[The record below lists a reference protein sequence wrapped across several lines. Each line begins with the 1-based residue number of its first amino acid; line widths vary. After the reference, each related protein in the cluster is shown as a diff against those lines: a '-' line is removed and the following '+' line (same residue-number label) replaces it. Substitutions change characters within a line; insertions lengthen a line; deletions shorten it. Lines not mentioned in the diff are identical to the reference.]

1 MATRTRLKAYLA
13 LIAVFIVV
21 GTCLRLSWW
30 QLERAEEKRVWL
42 ESQQQQAKL
51 PPANLSSLLATPS
64 PQHRRARLEGQID
77 NAHPVLLDNRILN
90 GVAGYHLLSPMQTR
104 EGLWVLVNRGWLPRG
119 ARRDVLPEIPVVEGE
134 IELEGTVYQ
143 SPGEAFVLK
152 DEQLPD
158 NQWPLRVQKVD
169 FHAIGE
175 KLGVELAPF
184 EIRVKPE
191 LSLGGLPPLPRH
203 WQDITVMGPQQHKAY
218 ALQWLGLAIAALVI
232 FLFAGTRAQKRRL
245 TGKLQ

>member
-1 MATRTRLKAYLA
+1 MATRTRVRAYLA
-13 LIAVFIVV
+13 LIALFVVV

-42 ESQQQQAKL
+42 ESQQEKAQL
-51 PPANLSSLLATPS
+51 PAANLATLLTDDD
-64 PQHRRARLEGQID
+64 PQHRRISVKGEVD
-77 NAHPVLLDNRILN
+77 NAHAVLLDNRTLN
-90 GVAGYHLLSPMQTR
+90 RVAGYHLLSPMR
-104 EGLWVLVNRGWLPRG
+104 VDEGQWVLINRGWLPRG
-119 ARRDVLPEIPVVEGE
+119 ASRDVLPSIPALEGRIEVEGV
-134 IELEGTVYQ
+134 VYQ

-152 DEQLPD
+152 EEHLPD

-184 EIRVKPE
+184 EIRVTPE
-191 LSLGGLPPLPRH
+191 LPLGEQDPLPRH
-203 WQDITVMGPQQHKAY
+203 WQDITVMGPEQHKAY

-245 TGKLQ
+245 TGKP

>member
-1 MATRTRLKAYLA
+1 MASRTRVRAYLA
-13 LIAVFIVV
+13 LMALFVVV

-30 QLERAEEKRVWL
+30 QLERAEEKRLWL
-42 ESQQQQAKL
+42 DSQQQKAAL
-51 PPANLSSLLATPS
+51 PPANLATLLANDT
-64 PQHRRARLEGQID
+64 PQHHRAQFFGEID
-77 NAHPVLLDNRILN
+77 NRHPILLDNRTLN
-90 GVAGYHLLSPMQTR
+90 RVAGYHLLSPMQADS
-104 EGLWVLVNRGWLPRG
+104 GHWVLINRGWLPRG
-119 ARRDVLPEIPVVEGE
+119 PSRDVLPTIPAIDGRIQV
-134 IELEGTVYQ
+134 EGTVYQ

-169 FHAIGE
+169 FHAISE

-184 EIRVKPE
+184 EIRVTPE
-191 LSLGGLPPLPRH
+191 LALGGRDPLPRH

-218 ALQWLGLAIAALVI
+218 ALQWLALAIAALVI

-245 TGKLQ
+245 TGKPQ

>member
-1 MATRTRLKAYLA
+1 MATRTRIRAYLA
-13 LIAVFIVV
+13 LTALFIVV

-30 QLERAEEKRVWL
+30 QLERAEEKRLWL
-42 ESQQQQAKL
+42 ESQQQQAEL
-51 PPANLSSLLATPS
+51 APANLATLLANEDPR
-64 PQHRRARLEGQID
+64 HRRARLFGEID
-77 NAHPVLLDNRILN
+77 NAHPVLLDNRTLN
-90 GVAGYHLLSPMQTR
+90 RVAGYHLLSPMLTD
-104 EGLWVLVNRGWLPRG
+104 EGHWVLINRGWLPRG
-119 ARRDVLPEIPVVEGE
+119 ARRDVLPDVPAIAGRIQVDG
-134 IELEGTVYQ
+134 IVYQ

-175 KLGVELAPF
+175 KLGVKLAPF
-184 EIRVKPE
+184 EIRVTPE
-191 LSLGGLPPLPRH
+191 LSLGGNEPLPRH
-203 WQDITVMGPQQHKAY
+203 WQDITVMGPEQHKAY

-245 TGKLQ
+245 TGKPE

>member
-1 MATRTRLKAYLA
+1 MATRTRVRAYLA
-13 LIAVFIVV
+13 LIALFVVV

-30 QLERAEEKRVWL
+30 QLERAEQKRVWL
-42 ESQQQQAKL
+42 ESQQEKAEL
-51 PPANLSSLLATPS
+51 PPASLTTLLANDD
-64 PQHRRARLEGQID
+64 PQHRRAQLSGEID
-77 NAHPVLLDNRILN
+77 NTHPVLLDNRTLN
-90 GVAGYHLLSPMQTR
+90 GVAGYHLLSPMLTD
-104 EGLWVLVNRGWLPRG
+104 EGRWVLINRGWLPRG
-119 ARRDVLPEIPVVEGE
+119 PRRDVLPPIPFLKGRIQVEG
-134 IELEGTVYQ
+134 IVYQ

-152 DEQLPD
+152 EEPLPD

-184 EIRVKPE
+184 EIRVTPD
-191 LSLGGLPPLPRH
+191 LSLGGLDPLPRH

-218 ALQWLGLAIAALVI
+218 ALQWLALAIAALVI

-245 TGKLQ
+245 TGKPE

>member
-1 MATRTRLKAYLA
+1 MATRTRVSAYLA
-13 LIAVFIVV
+13 LIALFVVV

-30 QLERAEEKRVWL
+30 QLERAEEKRAWL
-42 ESQQQQAKL
+42 ESQQQKAEL
-51 PPANLSSLLATPS
+51 PAAGLGTLLASDDPR
-64 PQHRRARLEGQID
+64 HRRAKLTGRID
-77 NAHPVLLDNRILN
+77 NAHPVILDNRTLN
-90 GVAGYHLLSPMQTR
+90 RVAGYHLLSPMLTDSGQ
-104 EGLWVLVNRGWLPRG
+104 WVLVNRGWLPRG
-119 ARRDVLPEIPVVEGE
+119 ARRDVLPPIPAIEGRVQVEG
-134 IELEGTVYQ
+134 IVYQ

-184 EIRVKPE
+184 EIRVTPE
-191 LSLGGLPPLPRH
+191 LSLGGLEPLPRH

-232 FLFAGTRAQKRRL
+232 FLFAATRAQKRRL
-245 TGKLQ
+245 TGKTQ